1 MNDRTLKLVASI
13 GVPVICLAVLVYFL
27 TSGQTQPAAPGPTT
41 STPTGGE
48 VATGGGLTRAGAEA
62 QGPVE
67 LIDGAGLK
75 RVALSARQ
83 YALSPRPIY
92 SESRWDSSFAK
103 ARGEPGLV
111 HANARISTVG
121 SYAGK
126 KVICAIDADSAD
138 AKTPNLIRFDFSGK
152 REFTEAVVLP
162 LTGHSEENYFQ
173 ATFGP
178 KNVVVRQGDAEIPV
192 CIEGDYTRMEATYR
206 WCEVYLGSAIE
217 RTVTIGETSY
227 PVRFVDGNS
236 DLDFADK
243 YRRPSTSPY
252 GGYEQTSA
260 DTVIIGSEDGSFDD
274 RSTSAFYGQ
283 PIAIGGGWFRLDLPD
298 GEQAIEA
305 TALNLKGG
313 KLKLEA
319 DSWYAIVE
327 NDAYYFE
334 LNGGPTPVA
343 LPVGDYHLRYF
354 MSRPREDASARG
366 PILAVGTPYGR
377 DQTRPNP
384 DIHIKEGETFT
395 LGVGAPLQARVE
407 ANKGR
412 QDRQVYLSLA
422 LTDASGRR
430 VSSLSNA
437 KGSSPKAPTIK
448 VFGADGKQVHS
459 ATLEYG

>member
-48 VATGGGLTRAGAEA
+48 VATGGEVTAAGAEA
-62 QGPVE
+62 LDPVE
-67 LIDGAGLK
+67 LVDGAGRK

-111 HANARISTVG
+111 HANARISTLG
-121 SYAGK
+121 TYAGAN
-126 KVICAIDADSAD
+126 VICAIDADSAD
-138 AKTPNLIRFDFSGK
+138 AKTPNLIRFDFTGK

-173 ATFGP
+173 ARFGP

-192 CIEGDYTRMEATYR
+192 CIEGDYTRMEGAYR
-206 WCEVYLGSAIE
+206 WCVVYLGSAIE
-217 RTVTIGETSY
+217 RSVTIGETSY

-236 DLDFADK
+236 DLDFADT
-243 YRRPSTSPY
+243 YRRPSTSSD

-260 DTVIIGSEDGSFDD
+260 DTVIIGRADGSFDD
-274 RSTSAFYGQ
+274 RSTWAFYGQ
-283 PIAIGGGWFRLDLPD
+283 PISIGEGWFRLHLPD
-298 GEQAIEA
+298 GEQAIQA
-305 TALNLKGG
+305 TALDLKAG

-319 DSWYAIVE
+319 DSWYAVIE
-327 NDAYYFE
+327 NDEYYFE
-334 LNGGPTPVA
+334 LNGGRTPVA
-343 LPVGDYHLRYF
+343 LPVGEYHLRYF
-354 MSRPREDASARG
+354 MDRPSEDSQARG
-366 PILAVGTPYGR
+366 PVLAVGNPYAR
-377 DQTRPNP
+377 DRNRPDP
-384 DIHIKEGETFT
+384 EIHIKAGETST
-395 LGVGAPLQARVE
+395 LRVGAPLKARVE
-407 ANKGR
+407 ARKGR
-412 QDRQVYLSLA
+412 QKREVYLSLA
-422 LTDASGRR
+422 LTDAGGRR
-430 VSSLSNA
+430 VSQLSNA
-437 KGSSPKAPTIK
+437 KGASPKAPAIK
-448 VFGADGKQVHS
+448 VFGADSKEVHS